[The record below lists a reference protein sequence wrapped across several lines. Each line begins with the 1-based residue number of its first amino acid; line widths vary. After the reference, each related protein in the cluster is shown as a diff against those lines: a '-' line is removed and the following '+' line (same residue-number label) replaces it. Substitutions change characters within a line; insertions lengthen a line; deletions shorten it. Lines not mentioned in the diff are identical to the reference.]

1 MTPSDSTTLW
11 LSLLRAGHP
20 QAAQQIWDR
29 YFRRLVGLARKKL
42 GGRRSGHADEEDV
55 ALEALDSFC
64 RNAREGRFPQLAD
77 SDELWRLLVTFT
89 ARKAMRLLRAQ
100 ARRKRGGRSA
110 TPGSHDRVGIPLS
123 VEELV
128 GNEPTPEF
136 AAQVAEEYEFLLGL
150 LDRDQRAIAIA
161 KLEGFTNEQIAASQ
175 NRSLRTVERKL
186 KLIRAI
192 WEEAELT

>member
-1 MTPSDSTTLW
+1 MRPN
-11 LSLLRAGHP
+11 
-20 QAAQQIWDR
+20 
-29 YFRRLVGLARKKL
+29 
-42 GGRRSGHADEEDV
+42 RSGIATFVVWSVWLVKSSVDV
-55 ALEALDSFC
+55 DRGTRMKKMLRLKRSTVSAETRS
-64 RNAREGRFPQLAD
+64 EGRFPQLAD

-110 TPGSHDRVGIPLS
+110 TEGTRDRIGIPLS

-150 LDRDQRAIAIA
+150 LNRDQRAIAIA

-192 WEEAELT
+192 WEEAELR

>member
-1 MTPSDSTTLW
+1 
-11 LSLLRAGHP
+11 
-20 QAAQQIWDR
+20 
-29 YFRRLVGLARKKL
+29 
-42 GGRRSGHADEEDV
+42 
-55 ALEALDSFC
+55 
-64 RNAREGRFPQLAD
+64 
-77 SDELWRLLVTFT
+77 
-89 ARKAMRLLRAQ
+89 MRLLRAQ
-100 ARRKRGGRSA
+100 VRRKRGGRSA
-110 TPGSHDRVGIPLS
+110 TEGTRDRIGIPLS

-136 AAQVAEEYEFLLGL
+136 AAQVAEEYELLLGL
-150 LDRDQRAIAIA
+150 LNRDQRAIAIA